1 MQVETHSLP
10 VMRLFYKYFSVFG
23 VVMPTL
29 LYCFAPSSVGGIFP
43 AGRQLVYKDL
53 PVAMVL
59 ITAFNVGH
67 SFLVLETPCVHLGV
81 IRS

>member
-1 MQVETHSLP
+1 M
-10 VMRLFYKYFSVFG
+10 FG
-23 VVMPTL
+23 VVIPIS
-29 LYCFAPSSVGGIFP
+29 LYCFLIFGGIFP
-43 AGRQLVYKDL
+43 AGMQLVYKGL
-53 PVAMVL
+53 PVAVVL

>member
-1 MQVETHSLP
+1 MWRHTIFPSCVCFINIFQFLELLCQHIISL
-10 VMRLFYKYFSVFG
+10 R
-23 VVMPTL
+23 
-29 LYCFAPSSVGGIFP
+29 AIIGGIFP

-53 PVAMVL
+53 PVTVVL